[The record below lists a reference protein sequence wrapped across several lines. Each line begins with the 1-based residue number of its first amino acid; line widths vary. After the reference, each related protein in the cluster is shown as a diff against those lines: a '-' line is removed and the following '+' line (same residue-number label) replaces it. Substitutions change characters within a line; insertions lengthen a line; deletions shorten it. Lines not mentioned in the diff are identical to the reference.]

1 MQEEQGGRG
10 DVSILNHVTVSY
22 DCLLVWVS
30 ICHLQPASYNASFAV
45 LKIFQS
51 PRRNPD
57 EGFGY
62 FYQMT
67 PDAVGSVC
75 TYMQE

>member
-1 MQEEQGGRG
+1 MQEQRKGG
-10 DVSILNHVTVSY
+10 VSIINHVTVSY
-22 DCLLVWVS
+22 DCLLIWVS
-30 ICHLQPASYNASFAV
+30 ICHLQPAWYNASFVV

-51 PRRNPD
+51 PRHNHD
-57 EGFGY
+57 EDFGY

-67 PDAVGSVC
+67 PDAVGLVC